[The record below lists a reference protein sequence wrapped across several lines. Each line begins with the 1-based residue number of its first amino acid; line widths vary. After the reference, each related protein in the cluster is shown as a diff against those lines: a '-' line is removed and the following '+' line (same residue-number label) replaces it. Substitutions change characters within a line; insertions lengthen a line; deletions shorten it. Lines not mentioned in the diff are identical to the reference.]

1 MTVPGRKKT
10 PDRPDVQEH
19 GRRLG
24 ALIRD
29 QRNLRQM
36 SRAVL
41 AHGSSVSP
49 QQLANLETGK
59 VGDPGFLLVAR
70 VAEVLDLGLD
80 YLHRAASGHNGGRVL

>member
-1 MTVPGRKKT
+1 MVAPGRKKT

-29 QRNLRQM
+29 ERNVKHM

-70 VAEVLDLGLD
+70 LADVLGLGLD
-80 YLHRAASGHNGGRVL
+80 YLHRAASGHENGQPS